1 MSMPTL
7 PTAGT
12 MGSIDVVE
20 EGTPMMIEQQA
31 RPKVQSLPAPPSA
44 PRRPTKLGYAV
55 GALIAVM
62 GLFSGLAWGFSA
74 YGSYLDD
81 AAAFPRVSVPG
92 TEVVRLPAGDHVVY
106 YEGLGP
112 LPSEL
117 EVTIVDAE
125 GATVRTARG
134 TGDLRYDAP
143 DGTVGRAFSEFTL
156 SSGGVYGVTVE
167 ALPEAAHVAIGEGLP
182 GSTIVSVVGALA
194 VILASGAVGLLLMV
208 VTAIRRA
215 R

>member
-1 MSMPTL
+1 M
-7 PTAGT
+7 
-12 MGSIDVVE
+12 I
-20 EGTPMMIEQQA
+20 IEQQA
-31 RPKVQSLPAPPSA
+31 RPRFPSLPAPPSA
-44 PRRPTKLGYAV
+44 RRPSTKLGYVV
-55 GALIAVM
+55 GALIATI
-62 GLFSGLAWGFSA
+62 GLVGGLAWGFSA
-74 YGSYLDD
+74 YVAYLDD
-81 AAAFPRVSVPG
+81 VATFPRVSVPG
-92 TEVVRLPAGDHVVY
+92 TEMVRLAAGDHVLY
-106 YEGLGP
+106 YEGLDP